1 MSGKQLHNES
11 DDIRK
16 TVNED
21 GIEFVRPDDMA
32 DGVEDSLNLYWNTF
46 LPMFFERITYLM
58 RKSMNDYMKDYGLN
72 VMHANCLIALR
83 LHDGLTLVKLSKFL
97 DIDLSSANRASKAL
111 IEKKLVYDDRETPR
125 SKKFSLHL
133 TEKGKTI
140 AIDVMRET
148 NARINGYFEGVPK
161 ENIAI
166 IRQTLLQILKNVDP
180 GFSAYIDSS
189 KYANPFYVYLM
200 SNPYVDIGKLEGTL
214 MSKFGDE

>member
-72 VMHANCLIALR
+72 VMHANCLI
-83 LHDGLTLVKLSKFL
+83 
-97 DIDLSSANRASKAL
+97 
-111 IEKKLVYDDRETPR
+111 
-125 SKKFSLHL
+125 
-133 TEKGKTI
+133 
-140 AIDVMRET
+140 
-148 NARINGYFEGVPK
+148 
-161 ENIAI
+161 
-166 IRQTLLQILKNVDP
+166 
-180 GFSAYIDSS
+180 
-189 KYANPFYVYLM
+189 
-200 SNPYVDIGKLEGTL
+200 
-214 MSKFGDE
+214 